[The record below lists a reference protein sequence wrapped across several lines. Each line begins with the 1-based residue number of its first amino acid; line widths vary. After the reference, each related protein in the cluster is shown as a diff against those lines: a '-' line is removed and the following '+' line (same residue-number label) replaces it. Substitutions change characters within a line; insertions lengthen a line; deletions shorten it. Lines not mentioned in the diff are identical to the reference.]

1 MPSEE
6 AHSGHPVGSNAMY
19 SQRIHPLLVTKIT
32 EMALEGITNTT
43 EVKRSLRFY
52 ANTVLS
58 SQVGIKFSKQI
69 VLFIPQALIFAI
81 IFMQPKK
88 ILELS
93 KLDQKNVRLTV
104 EQHKK
109 DDPTSSFFFPPPD

>member
-32 EMALEGITNTT
+32 EMVLEGITNTT
-43 EVKRSLRFY
+43 EVKRSLQFY

-58 SQVGIKFSKQI
+58 SQVGIKVSKQNRTFYPTSI
-69 VLFIPQALIFAI
+69 DIRNHNIYAA
-81 IFMQPKK
+81 KK
-88 ILELS
+88 TLELS
-93 KLDQKNVRLTV
+93 KLDGRRM
-104 EQHKK
+104 
-109 DDPTSSFFFPPPD
+109 SG

>member
-19 SQRIHPLLVTKIT
+19 SQRIHPLLITKIT
-32 EMALEGITNTT
+32 EMVLEGITNTT

-58 SQVGIKFSKQI
+58 SQVGIKFSKQNRA
-69 VLFIPQALIFAI
+69 FY
-81 IFMQPKK
+81 
-88 ILELS
+88 
-93 KLDQKNVRLTV
+93 
-104 EQHKK
+104 
-109 DDPTSSFFFPPPD
+109 PTSID